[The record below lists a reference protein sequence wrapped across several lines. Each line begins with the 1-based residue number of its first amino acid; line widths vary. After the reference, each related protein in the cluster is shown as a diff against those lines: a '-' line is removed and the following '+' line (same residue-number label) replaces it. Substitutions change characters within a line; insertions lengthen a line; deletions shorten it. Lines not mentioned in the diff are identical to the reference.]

1 MNGLAYKE
9 LIQKKI
15 HLLAVL
21 IAPALISF
29 VLPVWFLKNVG
40 DIKSH
45 DNEKVKSIMAF
56 LKERNDTDMWLLCI
70 LIAFLIAG
78 MIEGLIF
85 EGDDKRSFGYF
96 ITASPDGV
104 KSYIRTKYELGFVM
118 ILLTLFSLQLGDWI
132 MTIVCADHDI
142 EWKGFAEVMIY
153 LSFLQIA
160 LRAFEYPFT
169 VRFGVKA
176 GSYIKTALG
185 TLLALI
191 AAAVFIVFED
201 KLVPFFSG
209 FSLKKLSKCT
219 NVLVSVFPVLS
230 VMLYLL
236 SFKISC
242 KLYKKGVERYDK

>member
-15 HLLAVL
+15 QLLFVL
-21 IAPALISF
+21 IAPAVISF
-29 VLPVWFLKNVG
+29 VIPVWFLKSIG
-40 DIKSH
+40 DINSH

-56 LKERNDTDMWLLCI
+56 LKERGDTDMWLLCI

-78 MIEGLIF
+78 MLQGLVF
-85 EGDDKRSFGYF
+85 EGDDKKSFGYF
-96 ITASPDGV
+96 ITSSPDGI
-104 KSYIRTKYELGFVM
+104 KSYIRAKYELGFVM
-118 ILLTLFSLQLGDWI
+118 ILLTLFSMQLGDWV
-132 MTIVCADHDI
+132 MTLVCAGHDV
-142 EWKGFAEVMIY
+142 EWQGFAEVMIY

-191 AAAVFIVFED
+191 AAVVFIVFED

-209 FSLKKLSKCT
+209 FSLKKLSRGA
-219 NVLVSVFPVLS
+219 NLLVSVLPVLS
-230 VMLYLL
+230 VLLYIL
-236 SFKISC
+236 SYKISC

>member
-1 MNGLAYKE
+1 MKGFAYKE
-9 LIQKKI
+9 LIQRKI
-15 HLLAVL
+15 QLLFVMVFPAV
-21 IAPALISF
+21 ISF
-29 VLPVWFLKNVG
+29 MLPVWFLKNIG

-45 DNEKVKSIMAF
+45 DNEKVKSIMSF

-70 LIAFLIAG
+70 LIAFLITG
-78 MIEGLIF
+78 MIQGLIF
-85 EGDDKRSFGYF
+85 EGDDKRVFGF
-96 ITASPDGV
+96 FLTSTPDGV
-104 KSYIRTKYELGFVM
+104 KRYIKTKYELGFVM

-132 MTIVCADHDI
+132 MTIVSAAYDV
-142 EWKGFAEVMIY
+142 EWHGFAEVMIY
-153 LSFLQIA
+153 LSFLQIV

-191 AAAVFIVFED
+191 TAAVFIIFED

-209 FSLKKLSKCT
+209 FSLKKLSKGA
-219 NVLVSVFPVLS
+219 NVFVSVFPVLS
-230 VMLYLL
+230 VLLYIV

-242 KLYKKGVERYDK
+242 KLYPKGVERYDK